1 MASKSTRKLV
11 LKKLSAYNT
20 IWHPESTLVF
30 KSQKERLVI
39 GRLENDTLIELDD
52 TCLELCEE
60 WKFNPDTSLLEESE
74 EQSEEEVEQ
83 PSEEQNEEE
92 SEEQNEEESE
102 EQNEEPSEEQNE
114 EPSEESSEEPSEEPS
129 EEQNEEPSVRN
140 LTNNFNKELFT
151 IFDKMNKNNLSLT
164 SKNKELE
171 KQLTEKNK
179 ELEELK
185 NKYDA
190 MDQKFKTM
198 KSLFS

>member
-52 TCLELCEE
+52 NCLELCEE

-74 EQSEEEVEQ
+74 QPSEEEVEK

-92 SEEQNEEESE
+92 TEEQSEEEVEKPSEEQNEEEVE
-102 EQNEEPSEEQNE
+102 KPSEEQNE
-114 EPSEESSEEPSEEPS
+114 EEVEKPS

-151 IFDKMNKNNLSLT
+151 IFDKMTKNNLSLT

-179 ELEELK
+179 ELEEFK